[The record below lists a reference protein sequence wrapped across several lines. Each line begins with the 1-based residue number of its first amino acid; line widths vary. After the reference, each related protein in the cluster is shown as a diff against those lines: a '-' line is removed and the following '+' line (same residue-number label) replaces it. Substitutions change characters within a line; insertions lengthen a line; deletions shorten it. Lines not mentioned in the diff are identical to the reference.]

1 MSHCHINFNKGTQI
15 EIKHNDLPIFIKFE
29 NSEGQIKEYILKST
43 SQGQKLI
50 LNRKEY

>member
-1 MSHCHINFNKGTQI
+1 MLPSKNIFKQDAYI
-15 EIKHNDLPIFIKFE
+15 EIKHNDLPIFIKFK
-29 NSEGQIKEYILKST
+29 NNAGQTKEYILKST